1 MKKHYSL
8 LCTLLAAAMAMPVAA
23 QNAGVSAKAKS
34 ETVAAADDSKHMTV
48 LIDEDFSGFTDGTED
63 NPSDVNLVD
72 DMGDF
77 TNPSA
82 LKPYSSALSYKKWG
96 GEGLYSAGGCLAIKD
111 EWFLNTPAGDMSGNI
126 KLTFRARLV
135 KGSGQII
142 NALRLMFISR
152 ASLLDYETKNLTLN
166 EDWQTFTY
174 TSNRGEFE
182 SSGFQF
188 YSNTE
193 ATILI
198 DDIRLEKVQTSIA
211 APEVKDAEDVTDTS
225 FKAVWEPTS
234 EADHYLLNV
243 YSKTEN
249 EDYVTVAEGFDNIS
263 ADDEGNINVDAP
275 SYPEGWSIGWADI
288 NGKKRVVSGAGSGT
302 GNKQALRFSENED
315 YITTPRYE
323 DGIKTFKVWLKGEQN
338 SDEVGFGNAI
348 QFTFD
353 TDYGLQDVSSI
364 DMKGLF
370 TPDKING
377 YYCDLTK
384 AIEDFGVKVYAIKMW
399 FIRDEFENDPTT
411 LLVDDISLSYKAPA
425 TLNYALKEQRVEK
438 PTSEEDETVS
448 FNVTGLDPDT
458 DYYYSVKAVNS
469 EFTSAFSDEK
479 EVYAVSQPTALPA
492 TDVTTDSYTAN
503 WTSHNKVDFYRVD
516 QVQQTTL
523 DKDVKDYEVLY
534 EDFSKVTS
542 DLTEQDLIDY
552 YAYDQDEPTSGYM
565 PIDDYTQIAGWKASS
580 PIKINGWLGGNQAIE
595 SGKIAGAIVTPT
607 LDLSNN
613 DGSCNISVR
622 AWGSTGDWLII
633 QGSNP
638 ASQGTIEFPEDG
650 FVETT
655 INMPLC
661 TSKEQLT
668 FYSNNY
674 YPFLIDYIK
683 ITQDVKAGDKVTT
696 VTGAVTTEDET
707 TKSVVMTNP
716 NFSADHEIYYKVT
729 AMRYDIDSQESHKY
743 YITSN
748 PSELI
753 HVKNPT
759 TGIRSTDTVAES
771 VKGTNGG
778 IVVNVAEAATANVYN
793 MAGQLAATKAC
804 GNGHTFIGVAPG
816 VYVVKTAHTTAKV
829 VVK

>member
-8 LCTLLAAAMAMPVAA
+8 LCTLLAAALAMPVGA
-23 QNAGVSAKAKS
+23 QNFGVPSVAKAN
-34 ETVAAADDSKHMTV
+34 VAASADDSKNMTV

-63 NPSDVNLVD
+63 NPSTVNLVD
-72 DMGDF
+72 EMGDF
-77 TNPSA
+77 ANPSA
-82 LKPYSSALSYKKWG
+82 LKPYSDALSYKKWG
-96 GEGLYSAGGCLAIKD
+96 GEGLYAAGGCIAIKD
-111 EWFLNTPAGDMSGNI
+111 GWFLNTPAGDMSGDI

-135 KGSGQII
+135 KGEGQVI
-142 NALRLMFISR
+142 NALKLMFISR
-152 ASLLDYETKNLTLN
+152 ASLVDYETKLLTLN

-174 TSNRGEFE
+174 TSNRGENE
-182 SSGFQF
+182 HSGFQF
-188 YSNTE
+188 FSNNDNI
-193 ATILI
+193 TILI
-198 DDIRLEKVQTSIA
+198 DDIRLEKVQTSIP
-211 APEVKDAEDVTDTS
+211 APKVKDAEDITDTS
-225 FKAVWEPTS
+225 FKAVWEPTAD
-234 EADHYLLNV
+234 ADHYLLNV

-249 EDYVTVAEGFDNIS
+249 DDYTNVTEGFDNIS
-263 ADDEGNINVDAP
+263 ADDEGNINAGAP
-275 SYPEGWSIGWADI
+275 AYPDGWSIGWSDI
-288 NGKKRVVSGAGSGT
+288 KGKKRVVKGEGSGS
-302 GNKQALRFSENED
+302 GNKQALRFSESDD

-323 DGIKTFKVWLKGEQN
+323 DGIKNYKVWLKGEQN
-338 SDEVGFGNAI
+338 SDEVGFGNYI

-353 TDYGLQDVSSI
+353 TDYGLQDVYSI
-364 DMKGLF
+364 DMKSLF
-370 TPDKING
+370 TPDRING
-377 YYCDLTK
+377 YYCDLTD
-384 AIEDFGVKVYAIKMW
+384 AIADFGVKVYAVKAS
-399 FIRDEFENDPTT
+399 FVRDAFENDPTT
-411 LLVDDISLSYKAPA
+411 LLIDDISLSYKTPA
-425 TLNYALKEQRVEK
+425 VLNYALKEQRVEK
-438 PTSEEDETVS
+438 PASEEEETVGYD
-448 FNVTGLDPDT
+448 VTGLDPDT

-469 EFTSAFSDEK
+469 EFSSALSDEM

-492 TDVTTDSYTAN
+492 TDVTADSYTAN
-503 WTSHNKVDFYRVD
+503 WTSHSKVDFYRVD
-516 QVQQTTL
+516 QIQQTTM
-523 DKDVKDYEVLY
+523 DKDTKDYEVLY
-534 EDFSKVTS
+534 EDFSKVISEYNES
-542 DLTEQDLIDY
+542 DLEY
-552 YAYDQDEPTSGYM
+552 SFYEQDEPTSGYM
-565 PIDDYTQIAGWKASS
+565 PIDNYTLISGWKASS
-580 PIKINGWLGGNQAIE
+580 PIRINGWLGGNQAMG

-613 DGSCNISVR
+613 EGSCNISVR

-638 ASQGTIEFPEDG
+638 ASQGTIEFPEGG

-696 VTGAVTTEDET
+696 ITGAVTTDDET

-716 NFSADHEIYYKVT
+716 NFGAGHEIYYKVT

-759 TGIRSTDTVAES
+759 TGIRSTETVAES
-771 VKGTNGG
+771 VKAVNGG
-778 IVVNVAEAATANVYN
+778 FVVNMAEPATVNVYN
-793 MAGQLAATKAC
+793 MAGQLAASKVC
-804 GNGHTFIGVAPG
+804 DNGHTFVGVASG